1 MSKSKKRK
9 GNPFRTVLI
18 LTVLFAILA
27 VGCYVAMQRTDEMAQ
42 AELTALQDEVK
53 ARNQVAEQQYASEL
67 AEFQY
72 QQQKSGGANHSWPSP
87 VGQGWEALDL
97 TNYPLEVPMT
107 QQVDRQSAM
116 YNGML
121 LVNEWHSRPSDF
133 SEETLESASRRS
145 NGTIRV
151 SSNTL
156 KLFPDAIDAW
166 TELLTAAK
174 VQKGFETFMLNEGY
188 RSYADQEK
196 MFNAR
201 KDKLKN
207 NYTDEDALIEAT
219 KKYVNYPGTSEF
231 NTGLTATIRLYKSGD
246 SSVNEKD
253 SNFFTSEE
261 GIWLVEN
268 AYKYGFVFRFPKADY
283 PVAGTQDKSYKTG
296 VSATLRAFRYVG
308 PGNAAAMKA
317 LDMCME
323 EYIEYLAE
331 HPHIAIF
338 SDGELKYEISRQY
351 VGEDENFSVSV
362 TGKAGVKDTSVSL
375 DNMGYAIVVFA
386 Y

>member
-18 LTVLFAILA
+18 LTILFAVLA

-42 AELTALQDEVK
+42 AELTALQDEVR
-53 ARNQVAEQQYASEL
+53 ARNQIAEQQYASEL

-72 QQQKSGGANHSWPSP
+72 QQQQSGGANHAWPTP
-87 VGQGWEALDL
+87 AGQGWEVLDL
-97 TNYPLEVPMT
+97 TNYPLEVPQT
-107 QQVDRQSAM
+107 QQVERQEAL

-121 LVNEWHSRPSDF
+121 LVNEWHSRPADF

-145 NGTIRV
+145 GGVIRV
-151 SSNTL
+151 SANTL
-156 KLFPDAIDAW
+156 KLFPAAIDAW

-174 VQKGFETFMLNEGY
+174 VQKGYETFMLQEGY

-196 MFNAR
+196 LFNAR
-201 KDKLKN
+201 KEKLKS
-207 NYTDEDALIEAT
+207 NYSDDDALIEAT

-231 NTGLTATIRLYKSGD
+231 NSGLTATIRLYKSGD

-261 GIWLVEN
+261 GVWLVEN
-268 AYKYGFVFRFPKADY
+268 AYKYGFVFRFPKGDY

-296 VSATLRAFRYVG
+296 VNATLRAFRYVG

-323 EYIEYLAE
+323 EYIEYLTE
-331 HPHIAIF
+331 HPHIAVF
-338 SDGELKYEISRQY
+338 SDGELKYEIVRQY
-351 VGEDENFSVSV
+351 VGDAEMFDVSV
-362 TGKAGVKDTSVSL
+362 TSKAGVKDTDISL
-375 DNMGYAIVVFA
+375 DNMGYVVSVFS